1 MTDNLQGYSLSDYGD
16 MITDNRIEPYV
27 QAIKTTVKPG
37 SVVLDIGT
45 GTGFCAI
52 LACQLGAKR
61 VYAIEPSDAIIVARQ
76 VAIDNG
82 YADRIEFIQA
92 ISTQVN
98 LPEKV
103 DVIISDL
110 RGAVPLF
117 QHHIGSIVDARSR
130 FLAPDGIQIPQR
142 DTIWGAL
149 VSDPESYAKKYQ
161 SPWQD
166 NPYGCNL
173 TANRKFVTNTWTKI
187 RFKPAQL
194 LVEPQIWTTLEYTTI
209 VEPNVKNTLTWSIAE
224 AGTIHGLGLWF
235 DTVLA
240 EGIGFSNAPDQP
252 PYIYSNAFF
261 PLSNPVAVVPG
272 DRVTVIL
279 QAKLVGD
286 DYIWSWQTQVTTN
299 DIPVQ
304 VKASFQQ
311 STFFGVP
318 LSPKILQKRADIYI
332 PHLGKSA
339 KIDNLI
345 LNLMAETK
353 PLGEIAHCLTQQF
366 SQQFPTWQKA
376 LSYVGEMSQRYCE

>member
-1 MTDNLQGYSLSDYGD
+1 MTNNLQGYSLSDYGD

-27 QAIKTTVKPG
+27 QALKATTKPG

-76 VAIDNG
+76 VSIDNG
-82 YADRIEFIQA
+82 YADRIEFIQD

-117 QHHIGSIVDARSR
+117 QHHIGSISDARNR
-130 FLAPDGIQIPQR
+130 FLTPDGIQIPQR

-149 VSDPESYAKKYQ
+149 VNDPEYYTKNYQ

-173 TANRKFVTNTWTKI
+173 TANRKFVTNTWHKN
-187 RFKPAQL
+187 RLKPEQL
-194 LVEPQIWTTLEYTTI
+194 MVAPQIWAILDYTTI
-209 VEPNVKNTLTWSIAE
+209 INPNVKNTLTWNISE
-224 AGTIHGLGLWF
+224 SSTIHGLGLWF
-235 DTVLA
+235 DTVLV

-261 PLSNPVAVVPG
+261 PLSSPVDVVPG
-272 DRVTVIL
+272 DLVTITL
-279 QAKLVGD
+279 QANLVGD
-286 DYIWSWQTQVTTN
+286 DYIWSWQTQVTTG
-299 DIPVQ
+299 DDPRQ
-304 VKASFQQ
+304 VKANFQQ

-318 LSPKILQKRADIYI
+318 RSPQALHKYADSYI
-332 PHLGKSA
+332 PNLNESA
-339 KIDNLI
+339 KIDA
-345 LNLMAETK
+345 MAIDLLLSGK
-353 PLGEIAHCLTQQF
+353 SLGEIAQDL
-366 SQQFPTWQKA
+366 SQQFPHRFPTQNQALNYVAALAQKY
-376 LSYVGEMSQRYCE
+376 S